1 MRSSLV
7 LLVVAILALSVGSAN
22 AHYELT
28 RPVPRGVDAN
38 RQKNPPCGG
47 FNTTQTN
54 RVSLSSLSMFSIHL
68 TKTHGNVEIFL
79 GFGENLTVF
88 PYKLGEKL
96 NATMGTKYEI
106 PLNYS
111 AIPVDL
117 VQLNSSATLQT
128 VCHFSPTIDL
138 YQCADLRID
147 VEGEEILTLQANST
161 VRIIAQQTGT
171 MVMGGSTAT
180 SRPTATSTPSS
191 ASAIQASGITLLSIF
206 VLCVSALTF

>member
-1 MRSSLV
+1 MQYSLV
-7 LLVVAILALSVGSAN
+7 VLILAAILAPAS

-54 RVSLSSLSMFSIHL
+54 RISLSSLKGTIDVQL
-68 TKTHGNVEIFL
+68 YWEGNVEIFL

-147 VEGEEILTLQANST
+147 VEGEEILSLQSNST
-161 VRIIAQQTGT
+161 VRVIGQQTVT

-191 ASAIQASGITLLSIF
+191 ASAFQVSGLLIVSMF
-206 VLCVSALTF
+206 ALCFSALVL